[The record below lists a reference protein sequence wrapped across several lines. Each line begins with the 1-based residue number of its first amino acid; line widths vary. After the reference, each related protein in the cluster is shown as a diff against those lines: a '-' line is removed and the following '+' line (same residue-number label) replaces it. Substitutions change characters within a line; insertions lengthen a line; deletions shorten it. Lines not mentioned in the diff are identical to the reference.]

1 MIFTVML
8 NKDKDVVDILLDEE
22 GAQFLIDNLTLLK
35 KKHDHVH
42 LAVWSGELTSN
53 KVVKNDFSI
62 IEMLNLGV
70 VEKIPGENNN
80 KSL

>member
-8 NKDKDVVDILLDEE
+8 NENKNVVDILLDEE

-35 KKHDHVH
+35 KEHDHVH

-53 KVVKNDFSI
+53 KVVKNNFSI

-70 VEKIPGENNN
+70 IEKIPLKNDN